1 LNFHVSV
8 LERNVFKL
16 ANELLEAA
24 KGLGNQLRKKKHIK
38 WLKPIKLLPNLDNF
52 TKNIYN
58 NR

>member
-1 LNFHVSV
+1 L
-8 LERNVFKL
+8 KL

-24 KGLGNQLRKKKHIK
+24 KGLGNSIKKKKKHIK